1 MADEDDLVA
10 VVLSEPSAQKMRSD
24 RGAPNQP
31 LSACLTWRTYS
42 RQDVG
47 LTFHDHG
54 SCRDV
59 FAVDGWDLVLKLQKF
74 TWHDRSNK
82 MEAALA
88 KTRLRQCTP
97 AVYGCVKTNWQGCDM
112 SVLVM
117 ERVSYSYKEYFEELT
132 ARPADDEG
140 VVTAVG
146 MIEAFVR
153 LVCFASGDLGYCMND
168 LHWKNVGVTREGRVV
183 FLDFEGLAL
192 DPQAG
197 MARKCNKGVRAWKT
211 GLDGFVQELHAKNST
226 WFRPMQSIASYLNTW
241 WPNMRFPTEAERQS
255 MCQAIKGLAQANL
268 PAGQGS
274 DAPTTSTGTRDVR
287 EADWEAAGQR
297 QLKFR
302 RKELPVYKSGTDDE
316 GDGAESSWSSD
327 EEQMLGEDC
336 VKSPRSTTTMEAA
349 CQSSRSSSPAWCQSS
364 EWASPVPCQ
373 SSGSSPPAG
382 SHSSEWAS
390 PVPTPALVSASLP
403 PQCIPVSVGHDQHS
417 TSPAQPT
424 VASSP
429 GVHSTSCA
437 GSPLSA
443 RRSKSP
449 PGNVSAGAHVSIP
462 PVQFSGEEEASTSI
476 SLAERADR
484 RHRAILVSHGSGANA
499 IPIKW
504 DRGFAWRNILLWASG
519 RVKEDR
525 HVPLEVRQT
534 GEQNLQWHPDHGR
547 PRHPRG
553 LLDDASHL
561 LRLVHPR
568 LPLWRVWRQKSVS
581 IPKNVLTRD
590 GKEAREVFSRQYGAR
605 LCDWFVQAGAV
616 REDGLDPDLNS
627 VNILYDW
634 LWRSSKHFQWPG
646 FHCSKKELWWCATGA
661 FKSWLYEPPFYAV
674 RRAGTHCG
682 GWGWGSCGTHSGGG
696 EGGGQSWQDKQ
707 QEGGWRWRASPP
719 PLPPPPPPPS

>member
-1 MADEDDLVA
+1 MADGDDLVA
-10 VVLSEPSAQKMRSD
+10 VELSEPSAWKMRSD

-31 LSACLTWRTYS
+31 LRACFTWRTYP
-42 RQDVG
+42 RHDVA
-47 LTFHDHG
+47 LTFHNHG
-54 SCRDV
+54 RGRDV
-59 FAVDGWDLVLKLQKF
+59 FSVDGWALVLKLQKF

-117 ERVSYSYKEYFEELT
+117 ESVSHSYKQYFEELT

-146 MIEAFVR
+146 MIEAFFR

-168 LHWKNVGVTREGRVV
+168 LHWTNVGVTREGRVV
-183 FLDFEGLAL
+183 LLDFEGLAL

-197 MARKCNKGVRAWKT
+197 MARKCNKGVREWKI
-211 GLDGFVQELHAKNST
+211 GLDGFVQELYATNST
-226 WFRPMQSIASYLNTW
+226 WFRPMQSIAAYLNTW
-241 WPNMRFPTEAERQS
+241 WPNMCFPTEAERQS
-255 MCQAIKGLAQANL
+255 MCQEIKGLAQANL

-274 DAPTTSTGTRDVR
+274 AAPPTSTGTWSSIQRG
-287 EADWEAAGQR
+287 ADWEAAGQR

-302 RKELPVYKSGTDDE
+302 RTELPVYESGTGDD
-316 GDGAESSWSSD
+316 GDGAGSPWSSD
-327 EEQMLGEDC
+327 EEQVLEEDGG
-336 VKSPRSTTTMEAA
+336 KSPRTTTATEIA
-349 CQSSRSSSPAWCQSS
+349 CQSSRSSSPVWSQSS
-364 EWASPVPCQ
+364 EC
-373 SSGSSPPAG
+373 G
-382 SHSSEWAS
+382 S
-390 PVPTPALVSASLP
+390 PVPTPEFVSASLP
-403 PQCIPVSVGHDQHS
+403 PQCIVVSVGHDQHS

-437 GSPLSA
+437 SSPLSA
-443 RRSKSP
+443 RRSMSP
-449 PGNVSAGAHVSIP
+449 PRNVSAGAHGSIP
-462 PVQFSGEEEASTSI
+462 PVQSSGEEEASTSI

-484 RHRAILVSHGSGANA
+484 RHRAILVAHGSGTNA
-499 IPIKW
+499 VPIKW
-504 DRGFAWRNILLWASG
+504 DRGFAWRNILLWACE

-525 HVPLEVRQT
+525 HVPLEVRKT
-534 GEQNLQWHPDHGR
+534 YEKNALWHPKHGR

-568 LPLWRVWRQKSVS
+568 LPLWRVLRQKSVS

-590 GKEAREVFSRQYGAR
+590 GKEAREVFSRQHGAR

-616 REDGLDPDLNS
+616 REDGLDPDLNT

-634 LWRSSKHFQWPG
+634 LWRWTNHFQWRG
-646 FHCSKKELWWCATGA
+646 FHCSKNELWWCATGA

-674 RRAGTHCG
+674 RRAGSHCG
-682 GWGWGSCGTHSGGG
+682 GWGWGCCGTHSGGG

-719 PLPPPPPPPS
+719 PLPPPPPPPSQELCGAEWIWRRGRA